1 MKDSNHMEQMK
12 QELEN
17 RIAIYALISRLMLV
31 EVDEIFLKQI
41 ESDTDLLALF
51 PNYKKWDKRKEL
63 SMAKLITEH
72 YNVDFTNL
80 FLMHLVPYESFY
92 RRDDQMIESGGDNP
106 VLELYNELDFR
117 VELDKAR
124 VISADHIGVELEFM
138 YMLCMALQKA
148 LEAEDMEGICE
159 LLQVQR
165 AFLKDHLLEW
175 APLFLINAK
184 RESRSPLY
192 HDGAELTL
200 EFLLSDFEY
209 VTTLLETHCQSA
221 AIETNENTEA
231 TLN

>member
-1 MKDSNHMEQMK
+1 MEQMK
-12 QELEN
+12 QEIEN

-31 EVDEIFLKQI
+31 EVDEKFLAQI
-41 ESDTDLLALF
+41 DDNEDLLSLF
-51 PNYKKWDKRKEL
+51 PNYKAWDKRKDL
-63 SMAKLITEH
+63 SKKVMIEEH
-72 YNVDFTNL
+72 FNVEFTNL

-92 RRDDQMIESGGDNP
+92 TRDDQMIESGGDNP

-124 VISADHIGVELEFM
+124 VVSADHIGVELEFM
-138 YMLCMALQKA
+138 YMLCTALQKA
-148 LEAEDMEGICE
+148 LEADDKDGICE

-165 AFLKDHLLEW
+165 AFLKEHLLDW

-184 RESRSPLY
+184 RESRTPLY

-209 VTTLLETHCQSA
+209 ITAQLETHCQT
-221 AIETNENTEA
+221 ETVAN
-231 TLN
+231 

>member
-1 MKDSNHMEQMK
+1 MEQMK
-12 QELEN
+12 QEIEN

-31 EVDEIFLKQI
+31 EVDATFLEQI
-41 ESDTDLLALF
+41 ENNEDLLSLF
-51 PNYKKWDKRKEL
+51 PNYKAWDKRKEL
-63 SMAKLITEH
+63 STNEMIEEH
-72 YNVDFTNL
+72 FNVDFTNL

-92 RRDDQMIESGGDNP
+92 TRDDQMIESGGDNP

-124 VISADHIGVELEFM
+124 VVSADHIGVELEFM
-138 YMLCMALQKA
+138 YMLCTALQKA
-148 LEAEDMEGICE
+148 LDADDKDGICE

-165 AFLKDHLLEW
+165 AFLKEHLLDW

-184 RESRSPLY
+184 RESRTPLY

-209 VTTLLETHCQSA
+209 VSEKLSTHCQT
-221 AIETNENTEA
+221 ETSSIVEN
-231 TLN
+231 